1 MRLRSPAPPN
11 LSVMGQ
17 LPDLQ
22 EARRRLGLALEG
34 FCHDRWV
41 LGYLRGGWLQ
51 PIAASEVSRRFMQSR
66 PLMPLSRRA
75 LYEKRPVV
83 VNSVIE
89 NPNPSNGYDWELDWP
104 AILYAPVGE
113 EGHRPIGLLII
124 GCRRDHWY
132 SEEDVLYARS
142 LGSTLAPMVAAL
154 RGPLS
159 RLNEIESEVAQLLSY
174 GLSEPEIAR
183 AIRFDD
189 RRTRA
194 LVDGVTRKLKLVST
208 DDMELAMVERP
219 VRRQRFGL

>member
-1 MRLRSPAPPN
+1 
-11 LSVMGQ
+11 MGQ

-22 EARRRLGLALEG
+22 EARRRLGLALEV

-41 LGYLRGGWLQ
+41 LGYLRAGWLQ
-51 PIAASEVSRRFMQSR
+51 PIATSEVSRRFMQSR

-75 LYEKRPVV
+75 LFEKRPVV

-113 EGHRPIGLLII
+113 PNERPIGLLIL

-132 SEEDVLYARS
+132 SEEDVHYAGG
-142 LGSTLAPMVAAL
+142 LGVTLTPMVAAL
-154 RGPLS
+154 RGPLG

-174 GLSEPEIAR
+174 GLSEQEIAR
-183 AIRFDD
+183 AIRFDEH
-189 RRTRA
+189 RTRA
-194 LVDGVTRKLKLVST
+194 LVDGVTRKLKVVTT
-208 DDMELAMVERP
+208 DDMSLSLVGRPTRRRELR
-219 VRRQRFGL
+219 L

>member
-1 MRLRSPAPPN
+1 
-11 LSVMGQ
+11 MGQ

-22 EARRRLGLALEG
+22 EARRRLGLALEI

-51 PIAASEVSRRFMQSR
+51 PIAASEVSRRLMQRR

-113 EGHRPIGLLII
+113 EGHRPIGLLIL

-132 SEEDVLYARS
+132 SEEDVHYAGS
-142 LGSTLAPMVAAL
+142 LGTTLAPMVAAL

-174 GLSEPEIAR
+174 GLSEAEIAR
-183 AIRFDD
+183 AIRFDHH
-189 RRTRA
+189 RTRA
-194 LVDGVTRKLKLVST
+194 LVDGVTHKLKLVTT
-208 DDMELAMVERP
+208 DNMELSLVDRP
-219 VRRQRFGL
+219 TRRQRFGL

>member
-1 MRLRSPAPPN
+1 
-11 LSVMGQ
+11 MGQ

-22 EARRRLGLALEG
+22 EARRRLGLALEV

-51 PIAASEVSRRFMQSR
+51 PIAASEVSRRFTQNQ

-89 NPNPSNGYDWELDWP
+89 NPNPTDGYDWELDWP

-113 EGHRPIGLLII
+113 PHQRPIGLLIL
-124 GCRRDHWY
+124 GCRHDHWY
-132 SEEDVLYARS
+132 SEEDVHYAGS
-142 LGSTLAPMVAAL
+142 LGVVLAPMVAAL
-154 RGPLS
+154 RGPLG

-174 GLSEPEIAR
+174 GLSEQEIAR
-183 AIRFDD
+183 AIRFDQH
-189 RRTRA
+189 RTRA
-194 LVDGVTRKLKLVST
+194 LVEGVTRRLRGVST
-208 DDMELAMVERP
+208 EEMALSLVERP
-219 VRRQRFGL
+219 VRRRELRL

>member
-1 MRLRSPAPPN
+1 
-11 LSVMGQ
+11 MGQ

-22 EARRRLGLALEG
+22 EARRRLGLALDV

-51 PIAASEVSRRFMQSR
+51 PIAASEISRRFMQSR

-89 NPNPSNGYDWELDWP
+89 NPNPTNGYDWELDWP

-113 EGHRPIGLLII
+113 VRERPIGLLIL

-132 SEEDVLYARS
+132 SEEDVHYAAS
-142 LGSTLAPMVAAL
+142 LGITLAPMVAAL
-154 RGPLS
+154 RVPLA

-183 AIRFDD
+183 AIRFDNH
-189 RRTRA
+189 RTRA
-194 LVDGVTRKLKLVST
+194 LVDGVTRKLKPVTT
-208 DDMELAMVERP
+208 DDMAFSYVERP
-219 VRRQRFGL
+219 TRRRELRL

>member
-1 MRLRSPAPPN
+1 
-11 LSVMGQ
+11 MGQ

-22 EARRRLGLALEG
+22 EARRRLGLALEV

-51 PIAASEVSRRFMQSR
+51 PIAASEVSRRFTQNR

-89 NPNPSNGYDWELDWP
+89 NPNPTNGYDWELDWP

-113 EGHRPIGLLII
+113 PHQRPIGLLIL
-124 GCRRDHWY
+124 GCRHDHWY
-132 SEEDVLYARS
+132 SEEDVHYAGS
-142 LGSTLAPMVAAL
+142 LGVLLAPMVAAL
-154 RGPLS
+154 RGPLG

-174 GLSEPEIAR
+174 GLSEQEIAR
-183 AIRFDD
+183 AIRFDQH
-189 RRTRA
+189 RTRA
-194 LVDGVTRKLKLVST
+194 LVEGVTRILRGVST
-208 DDMELAMVERP
+208 EKMALSLVERP
-219 VRRQRFGL
+219 VRRRELRL